1 MLKGNERANKDISMW
16 QVIMLFLCVYVLLAL
31 FVDTVFTL
39 PHETSVLLNR
49 IDTLICF
56 IFIGD
61 FIYQLVTTNKKLA
74 YLKYGWID
82 LISSIPYIHILR
94 WGRFARII
102 RILRVLRGVRS
113 VKLLFHF
120 LFKKKSQGT
129 FASVALFSLV
139 MMIFSSIAIL
149 NCETSPESNI
159 KTAGDALWWSF
170 VTITTVGYGDY
181 YPTTIEGRIIAV
193 LLMTTGVGLFGTFT
207 AYVASFFFQSAPTA
221 QPGGED
227 EILSEL
233 RTLREKIEKMERKQK

>member
-1 MLKGNERANKDISMW
+1 MLKGNERVNKDISMW

-61 FIYQLVTTNKKLA
+61 FIYQLVTANKKLA

-113 VKLLFHF
+113 VKVLFHF
-120 LFKKKSQGT
+120 LFKKNHREH
-129 FASVALFSLV
+129 LLLLLCSL
-139 MMIFSSIAIL
+139 
-149 NCETSPESNI
+149 
-159 KTAGDALWWSF
+159 
-170 VTITTVGYGDY
+170 
-181 YPTTIEGRIIAV
+181 
-193 LLMTTGVGLFGTFT
+193 
-207 AYVASFFFQSAPTA
+207 
-221 QPGGED
+221 
-227 EILSEL
+227 LS
-233 RTLREKIEKMERKQK
+233 